1 MAERISPEGMRAPR
15 PTIRVLRILPRESF
29 PDGYGVAAIRSKQ
42 WDQVNIS
49 KIVHPLIQ
57 DAQRRFS
64 EGSPDLHR
72 AATQAAGRP
81 VWEVRSRVGAAWR
94 GAVILDEYGDPWLV
108 WAAEHDIFHAKVAQ
122 VMRDPSAWLPIPA
135 EYRLRERDEAEEK
148 LLGWRRTAVRLFL
161 LAVGEAIRSARICPI
176 SIPRLLGANGDITGT
191 VELIPDPPAEPLE
204 DGSVL
209 AVVVVDISKDSDE
222 LLRLVLPVLQ
232 PDVARIDATYTREG
246 SLEQWITITQ
256 AKLAQL
262 AALHLID
269 EIEAEVLGAGVGCQV
284 NEELHY
290 VGSSYLADALVFGKS
305 VRAVCGRWFVPTKD
319 AHASLP
325 LCASCERKL
334 PVAQQVAGLI
344 QLFQRR

>member
-1 MAERISPEGMRAPR
+1 MRRHASTRTHIHDASNKQP
-15 PTIRVLRILPRESF
+15 PTTIPLHINQHILFYWS
-29 PDGYGVAAIRSKQ
+29 Y
-42 WDQVNIS
+42 
-49 KIVHPLIQ
+49 
-57 DAQRRFS
+57 
-64 EGSPDLHR
+64 
-72 AATQAAGRP
+72 
-81 VWEVRSRVGAAWR
+81 
-94 GAVILDEYGDPWLV
+94 
-108 WAAEHDIFHAKVAQ
+108 
-122 VMRDPSAWLPIPA
+122 
-135 EYRLRERDEAEEK
+135 
-148 LLGWRRTAVRLFL
+148 
-161 LAVGEAIRSARICPI
+161 
-176 SIPRLLGANGDITGT
+176 
-191 VELIPDPPAEPLE
+191 
-204 DGSVL
+204 
-209 AVVVVDISKDSDE
+209 ISKDSDE

-269 EIEAEVLGAGVGCQV
+269 EVEAEVLGAGVGCQV